1 MLGAT
6 RDARR
11 RVINRFVETELPAK
25 SQPMQPLQ
33 IATRRIRFDHQRH
46 CAGVRRDHQILA
58 QAALE
63 SEPRHSKGA
72 VLVIALRIY
81 RVVAGFGYAP
91 GHIARHAI
99 PDLRLHCAAHRA
111 MQQRLRV
118 AWHHQIRHQILEH
131 RAAPRQQRRLAA
143 CIGQRAP
150 EGEPALLRQPALRN
164 RHEDS
169 QTRFRSEQIVIPR
182 IQAALVDVVAD
193 RQQLLRGAIK
203 KVVVHLRQA
212 ACDLRQ
218 LLKFLQTCRGPA
230 LRAGRTIGCGQLPQ
244 RCDTA
249 VVRYRCICLGIGLC
263 RGAMAQLGQ
272 HRLTGVH

>member
-118 AWHHQIRHQILEH
+118 AWHHQIRHQILNIEPLH
-131 RAAPRQQRRLAA
+131 DSSVGSPPVSVSVRPRANQLSCGNLPCAIA
-143 CIGQRAP
+143 
-150 EGEPALLRQPALRN
+150 
-164 RHEDS
+164 
-169 QTRFRSEQIVIPR
+169 TKIPR
-182 IQAALVDVVAD
+182 
-193 RQQLLRGAIK
+193 
-203 KVVVHLRQA
+203 
-212 ACDLRQ
+212 
-218 LLKFLQTCRGPA
+218 
-230 LRAGRTIGCGQLPQ
+230 RASEASRS
-244 RCDTA
+244 
-249 VVRYRCICLGIGLC
+249 
-263 RGAMAQLGQ
+263 
-272 HRLTGVH
+272 